1 MFSES
6 WPLGIKLKERKM
18 NNKSEIQDKAFKN
31 FTIFLKEVLEK
42 SKKVHEL
49 PTSEFLLDDL
59 MQTLFKN
66 YRWENALTKEDIES
80 FIKQSKN

>member
-1 MFSES
+1 
-6 WPLGIKLKERKM
+6 M

-66 YRWENALTKEDIES
+66 YRWENALTKEDMES

>member
-1 MFSES
+1 
-6 WPLGIKLKERKM
+6 M

-66 YRWENALTKEDIES
+66 
-80 FIKQSKN
+80 

>member
-66 YRWENALTKEDIES
+66 YRWENALTKEDMES

>member
-59 MQTLFKN
+59 MKTLFKN
-66 YRWENALTKEDIES
+66 YRWENALTKEDMES